1 MKNIIRTGIG
11 MLGLAVVLTASSV
24 VFIRAHASNVVST
37 GSAASEVRP
46 VTASIVNIVL
56 SGPIDLA
63 LKQATT
69 PELLVKGDA
78 KLVSRVTTRLEG
90 NTLYVGTRG
99 IYISVGKTEQ
109 SRIELSLP
117 NLEKL
122 QTSGSGDAVIK
133 GFKGNK
139 LEVSL
144 HGSGN
149 INLDGEYQQ
158 VFASL
163 NGSGDLNLGVG
174 NSDLL
179 ELTSNGSGDSI
190 VKGQVKN
197 FNVKIS
203 GSGDLKAS
211 ALKSAVVNLN
221 STGSSSS
228 KVFASQEIKLKV
240 TGSGD
245 VHVMGN
251 PAKRNVERM
260 GSADVHWE

>member
-1 MKNIIRTGIG
+1 MNSIIRTGVG

-24 VFIRAHASNVVST
+24 VFIRAHANTVAVA

-46 VTASIVNIVL
+46 VTANIVNVIL

-63 LKQATT
+63 LKQAAT
-69 PELLVKGDA
+69 PELLVRGDA

-90 NTLYVGTRG
+90 NTLYIGTRG

-109 SRIELSLP
+109 TKIELSLP

-144 HGSGN
+144 QGSGN

-158 VFASL
+158 VSASL
-163 NGSGDLNLGVG
+163 NGSGDLNLGLG
-174 NSDLL
+174 NAELL
-179 ELTSNGSGDSI
+179 ELASYGSGDSI
-190 VKGQVKN
+190 VRGQVKS
-197 FNVKIS
+197 FNARLT

-211 ALKSAVVNLN
+211 ALKSVAVNLN

-228 KVFASQEIKLKV
+228 KVFAVQEIKLKV

-251 PAKRNVERM
+251 PAKRNVERS